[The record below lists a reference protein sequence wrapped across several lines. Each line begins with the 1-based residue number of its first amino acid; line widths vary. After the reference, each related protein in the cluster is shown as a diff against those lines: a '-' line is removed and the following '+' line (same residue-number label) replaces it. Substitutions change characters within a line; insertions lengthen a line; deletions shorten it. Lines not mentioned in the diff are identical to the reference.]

1 MRNADAVSALER
13 DLRTIFGSRL
23 QSLVAYGVESSA
35 DGPVTTL
42 AIVEQLAAADLQA
55 CAHRVASWRVRGL
68 GTPLV
73 LEAREFGRSLD
84 AFPFE
89 FGNILA
95 DHVETVAPYLVER
108 MLASTKNGDEISWL
122 TTGRMMKKF
131 MGKKEDKLARY
142 GL

>member
-68 GTPLV
+68 GRQLV
-73 LEAREFGRSLD
+73 DLRLQLIDRERWRHVLLRTSAVRNTSYEMYRKMGFEDTGVYMEVPARRVDG
-84 AFPFE
+84 
-89 FGNILA
+89 
-95 DHVETVAPYLVER
+95 T
-108 MLASTKNGDEISWL
+108 TKTDRRLFLSMVL
-122 TTGRMMKKF
+122 
-131 MGKKEDKLARY
+131 
-142 GL
+142 